1 MFDYSI
7 FDIFNVEEFI
17 DEMDAKA
24 FLLFQIAL
32 VVGVSLKDFSTTIKM
47 VSNANQLVDPIVGI
61 WDVIRTLRT
70 TLALY

>member
-1 MFDYSI
+1 
-7 FDIFNVEEFI
+7 
-17 DEMDAKA
+17 MDDKA

-61 WDVIRTLRT
+61 WDVIT
-70 TLALY
+70 TLCTTFALD